1 MEGGGKGCW
10 KRMVEGLVELWKQ
23 GHHHHHIT
31 SHRELAWNGNWFIVY
46 RLAGSMDGHGW
57 AGARE
62 TLVSGSLGRWNGVL
76 TGYGPGLCQR

>member
-1 MEGGGKGCW
+1 MERKGGRKEGKE
-10 KRMVEGLVELWKQ
+10 VEKLSWKQ

-57 AGARE
+57 VGARE
-62 TLVSGSLGRWNGVL
+62 TLISGSLARWNGMES
-76 TGYGPGLCQR
+76 